1 MGFPWV
7 KRMDK
12 WLVGYLRSVVSRP
25 RQVNRPIHLM
35 FALVDH
41 FEPPAPFTEHNLKTG
56 RERINRW
63 VREYPRLIET
73 FVDSDGFHPK
83 QTFFFPAEKYHKS
96 YLDGLTDI
104 CSRGL
109 GEVEIH
115 LHHDHDTETGFRQ
128 KLCRFRDILHLEH
141 GFLGTDSQKKPRYA
155 FIHGNWALCN
165 SLPGGKF
172 CGVNNELSILKETGC
187 YVDMTMPSGAS
198 PTQTKTVNATYYASN
213 IPGRPRSHDY
223 GLPVKVRPTGNP
235 SGINVR
241 PTGDHAGTNIRPP
254 ADQPKTAEGLM
265 LIQGPLALN
274 WHWRKWGILPRFE
287 HADICGSNPPQP
299 HRVNLWVRQHIHVHG
314 RPEWVLVKIH
324 THGCQDRNMRVLLG
338 SPMQELH
345 QHLATHYNDG
355 RKFCLHY
362 VTARE
367 MYNIV
372 RAAEAGATGNP
383 REFRNFEIQAPKIS
397 PL

>member
-1 MGFPWV
+1 MSFPWI

-12 WLVGYLRSVVSRP
+12 WLPGYLCSVISRP
-25 RQVNRPIHLM
+25 RLVNRPIHLI

-41 FEPPAPFTEHNLKTG
+41 FEPPAPFSEKDIKTG
-56 RERINRW
+56 SERISRW
-63 VREYPRLIET
+63 VREYPPLIES

-83 QTFFFPAEKYHKS
+83 QTFFFPAEKYHKT
-96 YLDGLTDI
+96 YLDGLTHI

-115 LHHDHDTETGFRQ
+115 LHHDHDTEAGLRQ
-128 KLCRFRDILHLEH
+128 KLCRFRDLLHLDH
-141 GFLGTDSQKKPRYA
+141 GFLGTDSQKRPRYA

-165 SLPGGKF
+165 SHPGGKF

-198 PTQTKTVNATYYASN
+198 PTQTKTVNAAYYASDKA
-213 IPGRPRSHDY
+213 GQPRSHDY
-223 GLPVKVRPTGNP
+223 GLPVRVRPGTTRQP
-235 SGINVR
+235 
-241 PTGDHAGTNIRPP
+241 AGKEGQRATAKEASMP
-254 ADQPKTAEGLM
+254 AAKEALM

-274 WHWRKWGILPRFE
+274 WRWRKWGIFPRFE
-287 HADICGSNPPQP
+287 QADICGSNPPKPQ
-299 HRVNLWVRQHIHVHG
+299 RVNLWVHQHIHVQG
-314 RPEWVLVKIH
+314 RPEWVLIKIH
-324 THGCQDRNMRVLLG
+324 THGCQTRNMRVLLG
-338 SPMQELH
+338 DPIQELH
-345 QHLATHYNDG
+345 RYLTTHYNDG
-355 RKFCLHY
+355 RNFYLHY

-383 REFRNFEIQAPKIS
+383 GEFRNFEIQPPKIS
-397 PL
+397 PF